1 MIQFKKIT
9 SLILTC
15 SILTLS
21 LPMQTVRAEMIGT
34 DVVLAQQAT
43 NLLRD
48 KVNSFLQRDEVVT
61 EMQKLGVEAGVAKI
75 RVDAMTDSELQQV
88 AGKLDQMP
96 AGGESILGVVF
107 TVFIILLITDI
118 LGLTKVFPFTKP
130 IR

>member
-1 MIQFKKIT
+1 MKPFKKFT

-15 SILTLS
+15 SMLTLS
-21 LPMQTVRAEMIGT
+21 LPMQTVRAEMVGT
-34 DVVLAQQAT
+34 DAVLAQQES
-43 NLLRD
+43 NQLRD
-48 KVNSFLQRDEVVT
+48 KVHSFLQRDEVAA
-61 EMQKLGVEAGVAKI
+61 EMQKLGVDANTAKL

-118 LGLTKVFPFTKP
+118 LGLTKVFPFTNP

>member
-1 MIQFKKIT
+1 MNQLKRMT

-15 SILTLS
+15 SMLSIS
-21 LPMQTVRAEMIGT
+21 LPMQSVHAGMVGT
-34 DVVLAQQAT
+34 DVVLAQEESAM
-43 NLLRD
+43 LRE
-48 KVNSFLQRDEVVT
+48 KLSSFLARDEVAA
-61 EMQKLGVEAGVAKI
+61 EMQKLGVDAASAKL

-96 AGGESILGVVF
+96 AGGDSILGVVF

-118 LGLTKVFPFTKP
+118 LGLTKVFPFTRS

>member
-1 MIQFKKIT
+1 MNQLKKIT
-9 SLILTC
+9 GLILTC
-15 SILTLS
+15 SMLTIS
-21 LPMQTVRAEMIGT
+21 LPMQTARADMVGT
-34 DVVLAQQAT
+34 DVVLAQQESA
-43 NLLRD
+43 LLRL
-48 KVNSFLQRDEVVT
+48 KVHSFFSRDEVAA
-61 EMQKLGVEAGVAKI
+61 EMQKLGVDADSAKL

-96 AGGESILGVVF
+96 AGGESIIAVVF

>member
-1 MIQFKKIT
+1 MNQLKKIT
-9 SLILTC
+9 GLILTC
-15 SILTLS
+15 SMLTIS
-21 LPMQTVRAEMIGT
+21 LPMQTARADMVGT
-34 DVVLAQQAT
+34 DVVLAQQEAA
-43 NLLRD
+43 LLRL
-48 KVNSFLQRDEVVT
+48 KVHSFFSRDEVAA
-61 EMQKLGVEAGVAKI
+61 EMQKLGVDADSAKL

-96 AGGESILGVVF
+96 AGGESIIAVVF